1 MKGIVSN
8 CKGFQ
13 WDDGNSDKN
22 WYSHQVTNRECEE
35 LFFNRPFIVRSDSA
49 HAQSEERYYGLGRT
63 DRDRWLFVAFTV
75 RGDLVRVISA
85 RDMNRR
91 ETRIYAEKIK
101 RHTAF

>member
-1 MKGIVSN
+1 MKDILAN

-22 WYSHQVTNRECEE
+22 WYLHQVTNRECEE
-35 LFFNRPFIVRSDSA
+35 VFFNRPLIAGSDIA
-49 HAQSEERYYGLGRT
+49 HDQIEARYYALGKT
-63 DRDRWLFVAFTV
+63 DRERWLFITFTV

-91 ETRIYAEKIK
+91 EARIYAAKIN
-101 RHTAF
+101 RYTGF